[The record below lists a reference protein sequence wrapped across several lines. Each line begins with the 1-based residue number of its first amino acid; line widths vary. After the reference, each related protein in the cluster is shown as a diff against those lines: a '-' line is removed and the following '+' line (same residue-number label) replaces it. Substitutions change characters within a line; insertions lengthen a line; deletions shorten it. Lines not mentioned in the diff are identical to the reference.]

1 MNFEE
6 AVKFLKSFTSYE
18 DILLKKYDK
27 EAFNLDR
34 FGKFLGDYGVAYE
47 KLPCIHITG
56 SKGKGTVAHLIAS
69 YLTRTGYKVGLFT
82 SPYIVDITEMIVVG
96 GHAISKKKFV
106 EYVVKMEN
114 FLEKSGCTYFEM
126 VTAIMFQYFLDE
138 KVDIAVL
145 EVGLGGRLDSTNVC
159 KPFLTVLTLVERE
172 HTEILGKTYRE
183 ILNEK
188 LGIVK
193 AGVPL
198 VVGPQNKV
206 VLSEIKRRR
215 LGVPVFYVD
224 DVAKTS
230 LMIFL
235 KEKFDEK
242 LFKKVRDD
250 LKIIGRFQ
258 VENVG
263 GKTVIFD
270 IAHTPASAKNLRK
283 NLIENFP
290 KSRFCFLISMM
301 KFKNVGG
308 FLRGLFGGVVAR
320 GGRGSVGRV
329 VFTNSH
335 PTRGLP
341 GAEMRKFYKKGIVIE
356 DPKKAFQF
364 LLKKL
369 KKNEILVVTG
379 SHFLIAKV
387 CMPPRSRP
395 SSRTNCSLRL

>member
-1 MNFEE
+1 MNFKE
-6 AVKFLKSFTSYE
+6 AVKFLKSFVSYE

-34 FGKFLGDYGVAYE
+34 FRKFLRDYDVEYE

-56 SKGKGTVAHLIAS
+56 SKGKGTAAHLIAS
-69 YLTRTGYKVGLFT
+69 YLARAGYKVGLFT
-82 SPYIVDITEMIVVG
+82 SPYILNIREMIVVDG
-96 GHAISKKKFV
+96 KMISEKKFI
-106 EYVVKMEN
+106 EYVARMKN
-114 FLEKSGCTYFEM
+114 FLEKSGRIPSGDVVTYFEM

-159 KPFLTVLTLVERE
+159 KSFLTVLTLVEKE
-172 HTEILGKTYRE
+172 HTEILGRTYRE

-193 AGVPL
+193 AGIPL
-198 VVGPQNKV
+198 IVGPQNKI
-206 VLSEIKRRR
+206 VLNEIKKRK

-242 LFKKVRDD
+242 LFEKVKSSLR
-250 LKIIGRFQ
+250 IIGRFQ
-258 VENVG
+258 VEKVD
-263 GKTVIFD
+263 GKTVVFD

-283 NLIENFP
+283 NLVEKFP
-290 KSRFCFLISMM
+290 DARLCFLISMM
-301 KFKNVGG
+301 RFKDVSG
-308 FLRGLFGGVVAR
+308 FLRGLE
-320 GGRGSVGRV
+320 GRGNAPDKSGLVGKV
-329 VFTNSH
+329 VFTKSH
-335 PTRGLP
+335 EARGRS
-341 GAEMRKFYKKGIVIE
+341 GAEMKKFYKKGIVID

-379 SHFLIAKV
+379 SHFLIGEIIF
-387 CMPPRSRP
+387 
-395 SSRTNCSLRL
+395 

>member
-1 MNFEE
+1 MNFKE

-34 FGKFLGDYGVAYE
+34 FKKFLRDYDVAYE

-56 SKGKGTVAHLIAS
+56 SKGKGTAAHLIAS
-69 YLTRTGYKVGLFT
+69 YLTRAGYKVGLFT
-82 SPYIVDITEMIVVG
+82 SPYIVDITEMI
-96 GHAISKKKFV
+96 AINGLAIPKLKFIKYVEKLKAFSSKFV
-106 EYVVKMEN
+106 I
-114 FLEKSGCTYFEM
+114 TYFEM

-159 KPFLTVLTLVERE
+159 KPFLTVLTLVEKE

-242 LFKKVRDD
+242 LYEKVRDG

-263 GKTVIFD
+263 GKTVVFD

-283 NLIENFP
+283 NLREKFP
-290 KSRFCFLISMM
+290 GRRFVFLISMM

-308 FLRGLFGGVVAR
+308 FLKSL
-320 GGRGSVGRV
+320 RV
-329 VFTNSH
+329 SDGAEIVFTNSH
-335 PTRGLP
+335 PTRGLT
-341 GAEMRKFYKKGIVIE
+341 GAEMKKFYKKGVVIE
-356 DPKKAFQF
+356 DPRKAFQF

-379 SHFLIAKV
+379 SHFLIGKI
-387 CMPPRSRP
+387 
-395 SSRTNCSLRL
+395 LD

>member
-1 MNFEE
+1 MNFKE

-34 FGKFLGDYGVAYE
+34 FRKFLGDYGVAYE
-47 KLPCIHITG
+47 NLRCVHVTG
-56 SKGKGTVAHLIAS
+56 SKGKGTAAHLIAS
-69 YLTRTGYKVGLFT
+69 YLTRAGYKVGLFT
-82 SPYIVDITEMIVVG
+82 SPYIIDITEMIVVG
-96 GHAISKKKFV
+96 GRAISKSRFV
-106 EYVVKMEN
+106 EYVMKMKN
-114 FLEKSGCTYFEM
+114 FLGKSGCTYFEM

-159 KPFLTVLTLVERE
+159 KPFLTVLTLVEKE

-198 VVGPQNKV
+198 VIGPQNKV

-242 LFKKVRDD
+242 LYEKVRGG

-258 VENVG
+258 VESMD
-263 GKTVIFD
+263 GKTVVFD
-270 IAHTPASAKNLRK
+270 IAHTPMSAKNLRK
-283 NLIENFP
+283 NLCEKFP
-290 KSRFCFLISMM
+290 KSKFCFLISMM

-308 FLRGLFGGVVAR
+308 FLKGLI
-320 GGRGSVGRV
+320 GRGCADV

-335 PTRGLP
+335 PTRGLT
-341 GAEMRKFYKKGIVIE
+341 GAEMRKFYKKGIVID

-369 KKNEILVVTG
+369 KKNEILVCTG
-379 SHFLIAKV
+379 SHFLIGKI
-387 CMPPRSRP
+387 
-395 SSRTNCSLRL
+395 LD